1 VKNRGKIFLNFS
13 AGFAFSALEKIFVYN
28 INGCSMGK
36 DKNLFSLTNKGERM
50 KTALIQARL
59 TVIFL
64 MAGLVLF
71 QLVSCTQQTK
81 EVDDLFNY
89 AQKRK
94 NDLRFGSYIT
104 AHSVQNL
111 LSKEAGLRE
120 ALSLFRANGIT
131 KAYIEVYRGG
141 LIVDKQVLE
150 HARDFFLKNGIDVV
164 GGIATVPG
172 KDFGVRQEAQ
182 LGWFNWQN
190 PKTPDDLKPVVAMA
204 AGIFDE
210 FIIDDFLCTGDTS
223 AESKAAKGERS
234 WSQYRRD
241 LLSGLSSTLFIET
254 AKKVNPDISMII
266 KYPQWYDRFH
276 LFGYDVVREPALF
289 DKVWVGTETRGQYT
303 QRYGFVQPYEG
314 FVNFRW
320 LGSLS
325 QGKIS
330 GGWFDHGDCDA
341 DDFIE
346 QAYQTV
352 LAGAKDIVLFHYFKL
367 VEGHPG
373 HHLLRM
379 QFGQLADLAA
389 AVAKNPVVG
398 VAGYKPPN
406 SDAGGDLYIM
416 DFIGMFGVPLV
427 PVSSYPGESKVVFLP
442 TQAAADPEILVKV
455 EHSLQQKATII
466 FTTGFLAAA
475 TDGEKLAAMAGIEWP
490 VNISPVSAESIIR
503 EGRAE
508 KIKYGLDLE
517 SKIKTGSAKTLLTA
531 KAGNM
536 VYPFLTANEYSGNM
550 IYTLNTHT
558 FSQADFDRVGEV
570 LLCPKPLGMLEVPQD
585 WANTIRQIFNN
596 PLNIKLDAPA
606 RVALQP
612 LAESGWVVH
621 NYNREP
627 VQVSLKAEGIGQGAL
642 TNGFNGEKINTEGE
656 SLNLQLGPRSRIWLK
671 K

>member
-1 VKNRGKIFLNFS
+1 MGLFFIKYFSGNGETMNMKLIKISRKGLNV
-13 AGFAFSALEKIFVYN
+13 LVCLFV
-28 INGCSMGK
+28 
-36 DKNLFSLTNKGERM
+36 L
-50 KTALIQARL
+50 
-59 TVIFL
+59 
-64 MAGLVLF
+64 
-71 QLVSCTQQTK
+71 QLPSCTQQTQA
-81 EVDDLFNY
+81 VDDMFNY

-94 NDLRFGSYIT
+94 TDLRFGSYIT

-111 LSKEAGLRE
+111 LSKEEGLRE

-131 KAYIEVYRGG
+131 KAYIEAYRGG
-141 LIVDKQVLE
+141 LVVDKQVLQ

-172 KDFGVRQEAQ
+172 KDFGVRQEAR

-190 PKTPDDLKPVVAMA
+190 KKTQNDLKRVVLMA
-204 AGIFDE
+204 AEIFNE

-223 AESKAAKGERS
+223 AESMTAKGDRS

-241 LLSGLSSTLFIET
+241 LLSGLSSTLFIDP
-254 AKKVNPDISMII
+254 AKIVNPKITMII

-276 LFGYDVVREPALF
+276 LFGYDVVREPAVF

-314 FVNFRW
+314 FVNYRW
-320 LGSLS
+320 LASLS

-352 LAGAKDIVLFHYFKL
+352 LAGAKDIVLFHYYKL

-398 VAGYKPPN
+398 VTGYKPPN

-416 DFIGMFGVPLV
+416 DFIGMFGIPLV
-427 PVSSYPGESKVVFLP
+427 PVSSYPGESKVIFLP

-466 FTTGFLAAA
+466 FTTGFLAKANG
-475 TDGEKLAAMAGIEWP
+475 GEKLAAMAGIEWP

-508 KIKYGLDLE
+508 KIKYGLDIE
-517 SKIKTGSAKTLLTA
+517 SKIRPGSAQTLLTA
-531 KAGNM
+531 KAGNT
-536 VYPFLTANEYSGNM
+536 VYPFLTENEFSGNK

-558 FSQADFDRVGEV
+558 FSQVDFDRVGEV
-570 LLCPKPLGMLEVPQD
+570 LLCPRPLGLLEVPQD
-585 WANTIRQIFNN
+585 WANTIRQVFDT
-596 PLNIKLDAPA
+596 PLEITLDAPT
-606 RVALQP
+606 RVVLQP
-612 LAESGWVVH
+612 LANSGWVIH

-627 VQVSLKAEGIGQGAL
+627 VQVSFKADGIGQGAL
-642 TNGFNGEKINTEGE
+642 TNGFSGEKIDAEGE
-656 SLNLQLGPRSRIWLK
+656 SLMLQLEPRSRIWLK
-671 K
+671 KEN